1 MPTPV
6 APVKAFAPASVVV
19 PVEEREVTVVPRK
32 VLVPDVCVRLPPI
45 VILLGV
51 PMDVRELLLIPVPK
65 LVDVKA

>member
-1 MPTPV
+1 VV
-6 APVKAFAPASVVV
+6 A

-51 PMDVRELLLIPVPK
+51 PMDVRELPLIPVPK